1 MTICSNDILNI
12 QMHKYIKAELY
23 LFLYLRKLTHSD
35 KFNEILKTIDRKNIS
50 CLGVVLVNYQRLK
63 RKLKT
68 Q

>member
-1 MTICSNDILNI
+1 
-12 QMHKYIKAELY
+12 MHKYIKAELY